1 MGQTRHSTCYQVMVT
16 RMILP
21 NCGIHAN
28 IMRILGLNSK
38 QQEWRVTFDQIKSIN
53 DDRIEIIEEGK
64 KGFNDTAY
72 CSTSE

>member
-1 MGQTRHSTCYQVMVT
+1 
-16 RMILP
+16 
-21 NCGIHAN
+21 
-28 IMRILGLNSK
+28 MRILGLNSK

>member
-1 MGQTRHSTCYQVMVT
+1 
-16 RMILP
+16 
-21 NCGIHAN
+21 
-28 IMRILGLNSK
+28 MRILGLNSK

-72 CSTSE
+72 CSTSEWDNLMRLESWPLYFTNS